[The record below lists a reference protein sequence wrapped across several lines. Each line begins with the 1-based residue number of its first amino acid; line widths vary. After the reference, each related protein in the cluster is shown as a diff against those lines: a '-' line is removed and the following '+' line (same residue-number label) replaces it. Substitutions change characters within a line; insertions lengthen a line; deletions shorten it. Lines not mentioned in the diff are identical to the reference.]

1 MNLLNT
7 KPLLIITCLV
17 LGGTAGGVVGALGYA
32 AWGSTQNTGST
43 TPADAATPADPLYWV
58 APMDAN
64 YRRDKPGK
72 SPMGMDLIPVYANTS
87 AGASDGLVQISPA
100 VVNNLGVRLATV
112 ERKPLAAEVHTVGYV
127 QYNQDTL
134 VHIHPRVEGWI
145 EKLYVK
151 SAGDPVSKNQP
162 LYELYSPE
170 LVNAQ
175 EELLLALQ
183 RDNQTLVRA
192 ATERLKALQLS
203 DATIKELR
211 RSGKVKSTTTFYAPQ
226 QGVVDNLEVREGF
239 YVKPG
244 INLMSI
250 GALDEVWV
258 EAEVFERQ
266 ASLIDV
272 QAPVTMTL
280 DYMPGRTWH
289 GKVDYIYPTL
299 DPVTRTLRLRLR
311 FDNPDFELKPNMFAQ
326 ITILSNS
333 QQDTL
338 IVPREAV
345 IRTGSSDRVVLAL
358 GDGKFH
364 STPVRIGRVSHTQTE
379 ILDGLVEGQ
388 RVVSS
393 AQFLLDSES
402 SKTADLQRL
411 DSDPSASSTLPAA
424 QAGNTTSQQNNSQ
437 PMDHSQMDHSK
448 MDHSKMNH
456 SQMEPSQIDHS
467 KMDHSKM
474 EPSQMQE
481 KPTDHQQMNHEQM
494 NHEQMDKMPMPERSN
509 TP

>member
-1 MNLLNT
+1 MNLSNT
-7 KPLLIITCLV
+7 KPLLIIICLA
-17 LGGTAGGVVGALGYA
+17 LGGAAGGVVGALGYA
-32 AWGSTQNTGST
+32 TWGDAGSDAQSTGSP
-43 TPADAATPADPLYWV
+43 TPADAAAAEPLYWV

-87 AGASDGLVQISPA
+87 AGAEDGLIQISAA

-127 QYNQDTL
+127 RYNQDTL

-183 RDNQTLVRA
+183 RNNQTLVRA
-192 ATERLKALQLS
+192 ATERLQALQLS
-203 DATIKELR
+203 DITIKALR
-211 RSGKVKSTTTFYAPQ
+211 RSGQVKSTTTFYAPQ

-272 QAPVTMTL
+272 QAAVTMTL
-280 DYMPGRTWH
+280 DYMPGQTWQ

-311 FDNPDFELKPNMFAQ
+311 FANPDFKLKPNMFAQ

-333 QQDTL
+333 RQDTL
-338 IVPREAV
+338 LVPREAV

-358 GDGKFH
+358 GDGKFR
-364 STPVRIGRVSHTQTE
+364 STPVSIGRVSHTQTE
-379 ILDGLVEGQ
+379 ILDGVTEGQ
-388 RVVSS
+388 EIVSS

-411 DSDPSASSTLPAA
+411 DS
-424 QAGNTTSQQNNSQ
+424 GTSPPPNSQ
-437 PMDHSQMDHSK
+437 PMDHSQMDHS
-448 MDHSKMNH
+448 
-456 SQMEPSQIDHS
+456 
-467 KMDHSKM
+467 
-474 EPSQMQE
+474 QMQAL
-481 KPTDHQQMNHEQM
+481 PADHQQMNHDQM
-494 NHEQMDKMPMPERSN
+494 NHDQMNHDQMNHDQMNHDEMNHNPTNQTPTPERSHAS
-509 TP
+509 